1 MMQDNSTSV
10 LNVEKMDKSFPGVQA
25 LDSIDFDLKSG
36 EIHCLVGENGAGKS
50 TFIEILAGKYRP
62 DDGTIHIGDK
72 EFHSLTPPQAIEQGI
87 QTTHQ
92 EDHLAMG
99 VSAAE
104 NILMGHL
111 PGSGLGL
118 FKLKGCIAEA
128 QKLINSL
135 SLSLDVSK
143 RADQLT
149 PVEQR
154 IVCIA
159 RAFSRTTRILILDE
173 PTAALGAD
181 ETAVLLSMIKE
192 IRDKGIA
199 IIYITHYINEVF
211 EIADRITIFKDGK
224 KVATHERSATN
235 KEEVIS
241 EMVGRKVGSIY
252 SRPEHTLGE
261 TVLQLK
267 ELSQEGVFNNIS
279 FDLKE
284 GEIFG
289 IGGLIGSGRTE
300 LMRTIF
306 GLDKRDNGD
315 IFYNGIKVDPS
326 NPKQAIVKGFGFL
339 TEDRKKSG
347 LIMGRPVKENIN
359 IVNLSIKKPV
369 FLNLPEEERRVLEI
383 VDKLRIATPSV
394 DQLVMNL
401 SGGNQQKV
409 VLSKWLLSG
418 STILIFDEP
427 TIGVDVGAKAEIY
440 ALMHELT
447 QSGKSIIMIS
457 SDIIE
462 LLTLSDRIGIMRRG
476 EMVKILEQADM
487 SEETIL
493 QYITGV
499 KA

>member
-1 MMQDNSTSV
+1 MQENTTVLSV
-10 LNVEKMDKSFPGVQA
+10 RGLDKSFPGVQA
-25 LDSIDFDLKSG
+25 LDSIDFELKAG

-50 TFIEILAGKYRP
+50 TFIEILSGKYRP
-62 DDGTIHIGDK
+62 DNGTIHLDDK
-72 EFHSLTPPQAIEQGI
+72 EIHSLTPPQAIEYGI

-92 EDHLAMG
+92 EDHLALG

-111 PGSGLGL
+111 PGSRLGL
-118 FKLKGCIAEA
+118 FNQKGCIHEA
-128 QKLINSL
+128 QKLIDSL
-135 SLSLDVSK
+135 SLNLDVSK
-143 RADQLT
+143 PADQLT

-159 RAFSRTTRILILDE
+159 RAFSRHTRVLILDE

-181 ETAVLLSMIKE
+181 ETAVLLNMIKE

-211 EIADRITIFKDGK
+211 EIADRITIFKDGQK
-224 KVATHERSATN
+224 IATHYREETD
-235 KEEVIS
+235 KEHVIS
-241 EMVGRKVGSIY
+241 EMVGRKLGFIY
-252 SRPEHTLGE
+252 SRPDHSVGK
-261 TVLQLK
+261 TVLDVRG
-267 ELSQEGVFNNIS
+267 LSQEGVFSDVS

-306 GLDKRDNGD
+306 GLDHRDGGTVL
-315 IFYNGIKVDPS
+315 YNGSELDPS
-326 NPKQAIVKGFGFL
+326 NPKQAIVAGFGFL

-359 IVNLSIKKPV
+359 IVNLGITRPV
-369 FLNLPEEERRVLEI
+369 FLNLPAEEKRVLEI
-383 VDKLRIATPSV
+383 VEKLRIVTPTIE
-394 DQLVMNL
+394 QLVMNL

-418 STILIFDEP
+418 SSVLIFDEP

-457 SDIIE
+457 SDVIE

-476 EMVKILEQADM
+476 KMVKILDHEEM

-499 KA
+499 KE